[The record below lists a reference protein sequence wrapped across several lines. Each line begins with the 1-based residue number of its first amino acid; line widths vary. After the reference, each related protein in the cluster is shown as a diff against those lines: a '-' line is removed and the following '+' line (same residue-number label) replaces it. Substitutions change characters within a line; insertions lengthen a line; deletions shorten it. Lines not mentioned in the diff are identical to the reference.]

1 MVTSLKDTES
11 RSLQQLVSREV
22 FLTWKFFLSISV
34 VFILLR
40 PSNSVRLLGVMVG
53 SASNNVLPM
62 LKDHDAAS
70 PSEELTP
77 DPKETPSIPA
87 ERSPALPSGRSST
100 NSRQK
105 DT

>member
-77 DPKETPSIPA
+77 DPKETIPA